1 MILQEDLKKENILLN
16 PKSQNRWQLIDEL
29 LNLAEKNKELDPGI
43 KDIVRERLIEREKTA
58 STGIGNEVAIPH
70 CAINEIKNTLVLM
83 AISKKGIEF
92 DSIDGAPAKIIIL
105 LIVSMKKMTSHIK
118 NLTSI
123 AKILKDET
131 FRNSLLKLKSADAV
145 MQAFK
150 TYHSK

>member
-1 MILQEDLKKENILLN
+1 MILQEDLKRENILLN
-16 PKSQNRWQLIDEL
+16 PKSHDRWQLIDEL

-58 STGIGNEVAIPH
+58 STGIGNDVAIPH

-92 DSIDGAPAKIIIL
+92 DSIDGAPAKLIIL
-105 LIVSMKKMTSHIK
+105 LIVSMKKMSSHIK

-123 AKILKDET
+123 AKTLQDET
-131 FRNSLLKLKSADAV
+131 FRNSLLELKSADDI

-150 TYHSK
+150 TYHNK